1 MSNLF
6 NLGRRGL
13 SAAQMGLNV
22 TGHNITNVNT
32 PGFSRQQAMVSTT
45 NAQGTGAG
53 YVGTGVQVDTVRRI
67 YDAFLSQQLNAATSN
82 QAATSAYAD
91 QMSRINNLLSDRTVG
106 VGEALS
112 RFFEGMNAVASQPAE
127 PAARQELIGRAE
139 SLVSQFTVAQRFLQ
153 DQSEGL
159 NQQIETTIASI
170 NSYAERINDLNQR
183 IITSGATVFGQPA
196 NDLLDQ
202 RDQLINELSALVGVT
217 VVDQGDRVNLTVGN
231 GQTLISGNQVYPL
244 TAVRSAADPTRLAVA
259 YTAAS
264 GVQVELADDV
274 IKGGKLGGLLEY
286 RSDALDDAMNELGRV
301 ALGLAVAFNE
311 QHAQGA
317 GLDGQPGGDF
327 FGIGAWPATALGNS
341 NNASATPVYF
351 EIADISQVTDSEYTV
366 SYSTADGY
374 LVTRHSDGAKFRPA
388 DPQELGGFELDGL
401 RFILQQDPDQP
412 PPSPPADGDSYLVQP
427 VRYAARDI
435 TVAISDPSRIAASAY
450 DADDAT
456 LGGSANGTNA
466 LALAQLQ
473 TGKILGNGS
482 MSVTEAYSQLV
493 NHVGVKAAAVNTA
506 LSAQTSLK
514 EQAFQAQQAV
524 SGVNLNE
531 EYINLDFYVQQYNA
545 SARLIDVGTSL
556 FDTLLGL
563 GR

>member
-67 YDAFLSQQLNAATSN
+67 YDAFLSQQLGAATSN
-82 QAATSAYAD
+82 QAATAAYAD
-91 QMSRINNLLSDRTVG
+91 QMSRINNLLADRTVG

-153 DQSEGL
+153 DQAEGL
-159 NQQIETTIASI
+159 NQQIETTVASI

-183 IITSGATVFGQPA
+183 IVTSGATVFGQPA

-202 RDQLINELSALVGVT
+202 RDQLIQELNALVGVT
-217 VVDQGDRVNLTVGN
+217 VVDQGARVNLTVGN

-259 YTAAS
+259 YTTSS

-286 RSDALDDAMNELGRV
+286 RTDALDATMNELGRV
-301 ALGLAVAFNE
+301 ALGLAMAFNA

-317 GLDGQPGGDF
+317 GLDGQPGGNF
-327 FGIGAWPATALGNS
+327 FGVGNWPAIALS
-341 NNASATPVYF
+341 NANNTSEAQLSFDIANVNAL
-351 EIADISQVTDSEYTV
+351 TDSDYTV
-366 SYSTADGY
+366 SYSAADGY
-374 LVTRHSDGAKFRPA
+374 LVTRHSDGAKFSSPNL
-388 DPQELGGFELDGL
+388 DGFELDGM
-401 RFILQQDPDQP
+401 RFVAPDPA
-412 PPSPPADGDSYLVQP
+412 PAEGDRFLVQP

-435 TVAISDPSRIAASAY
+435 TVAISDPSRVAASAY
-450 DADDAT
+450 DADDASV
-456 LGGSANGTNA
+456 GGSANGTNA
-466 LALAQLQ
+466 LALAKLQ
-473 TGKILGNGS
+473 TGKILGNDS

-531 EYINLDFYVQQYNA
+531 EYINLDFYLQQYNA

-556 FDTLLGL
+556 FDTLLGM